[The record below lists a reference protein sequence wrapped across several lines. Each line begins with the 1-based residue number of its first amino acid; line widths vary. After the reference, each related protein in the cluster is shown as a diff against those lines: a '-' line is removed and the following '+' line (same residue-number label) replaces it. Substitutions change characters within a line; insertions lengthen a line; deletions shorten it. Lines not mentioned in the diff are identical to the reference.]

1 MVKGSTIAAKV
12 MEVGPMKM
20 HYSSEYLVQ
29 WKQLLAALTFV
40 NETRNIVLGQS

>member
-29 WKQLLAALTFV
+29 
-40 NETRNIVLGQS
+40 